1 METEPR
7 MEIVMNA
14 DKDPKNVALGVDR
27 LRSLIERIERLQEK
41 VKEIQSD
48 IKDIFAEAK
57 AVGYDVKIMREV
69 IKLRKMN
76 AVDRDEQEYLIDTYK
91 RALGL

>member
-27 LRSLIERIERLQEK
+27 LRSLIERIERLQEE

-91 RALGL
+91 RALGI

>member
-27 LRSLIERIERLQEK
+27 LRSLIERIERLQEE
-41 VKEIQSD
+41 VKGIQSD

>member
-27 LRSLIERIERLQEK
+27 LRSLIERIERLQEE
-41 VKEIQSD
+41 VKEIKSD

>member
-27 LRSLIERIERLQEK
+27 LRSLVERIERLQEE

>member
-57 AVGYDVKIMREV
+57 AVGYDVKIIREV

>member
-27 LRSLIERIERLQEK
+27 LRSLIERIERLQEE

-48 IKDIFAEAK
+48 IKNIFAEAK

-91 RALGL
+91 RVLGL

>member
-27 LRSLIERIERLQEK
+27 LRSLIERIERLQEE

>member
-27 LRSLIERIERLQEK
+27 LRSLIERIERLQEE
-41 VKEIQSD
+41 VKENQSD

-76 AVDRDEQEYLIDTYK
+76 AADRDEQEYLIDTYK